1 MKRDSI
7 VSFLNEYLAINAM
20 DDYSY
25 NGLQYEGSEDVK
37 KIGFAVDSGIQ
48 VFEKAVEENIDL
60 LVVHHGLF
68 WKKQNPTITG
78 VHKKR
83 LKTLFQNDISLYA
96 AHLPLDYHKEI
107 GNNVGIAQLLNADVT
122 DGFSSYQGFKIGAIA
137 ELSTGLNI
145 EEISTTIEKKLC
157 CETKLVKTSNSPINK
172 IAVMSGA
179 GSRED
184 LHEVAEL
191 GVDLLITGEQTEL
204 YHDAFDYGVSVIFAG
219 HHATETVGVSLLMK
233 KVGDQFPELETFFID
248 CPTSL

>member
-7 VSFLNEYLAINAM
+7 VSFLNEYLEIHAM

-25 NGLQYEGSEDVK
+25 NGLQYEGSDEIK
-37 KIGFAVDSGIQ
+37 KIAFAVDSGVQ
-48 VFEKAVEENIDL
+48 VFEKAAEENIDL

-68 WKKQNPTITG
+68 WKRQNPMITG

-83 LKTLFQNDISLYA
+83 LHTLFHNDISLYA

-107 GNNVGIAQLLNADVT
+107 GNNVGIAQLLNASVV
-122 DGFSSYQGFKIGAIA
+122 DGFSSYQGFKIGAVA
-137 ELSTGLNI
+137 TLPTVMNI
-145 EEISTTIEKKLC
+145 EEISSTIEEELLC
-157 CETKLVKTSNSPINK
+157 TTQMVKVSDKPILK

-184 LHEVAEL
+184 LHEVAGL

-204 YHDAFDYGVSVIFAG
+204 YHDAFDYGVSVLFAG

-233 KVGDQFPELETFFID
+233 KVEEQFPELETFFID
-248 CPTSL
+248 CPTGL